1 VQRLIDWIRQWPVI
15 AVAAA
20 LATGALLGVPVAAK
34 VDSHFSSDAFCA
46 KGCHVME
53 GTVYQEFKQSTHG
66 TSSKGVHPTCAQC
79 HISRSLPVAMW
90 EHFLGLSDLYAYVV
104 QGIRTPADFET
115 VRAAG
120 AERVRLDMLDND
132 SEGCRGCHVMAEI
145 KPEKKRGQRQH
156 AEAIEKGTT
165 CIACHYNLV
174 HKEVEPSKRFLKRAG
189 FDD

>member
-1 VQRLIDWIRQWPVI
+1 VRRLIAWVTTWPVI
-15 AVAAA
+15 ALLVAAA
-20 LATGALLGVPVAAK
+20 VGALVGVPVAAK
-34 VDSHFSSDAFCA
+34 VDSHFSSNAFCA
-46 KGCHVME
+46 TSCHVME
-53 GTVYQEFKQSTHG
+53 GTVYQELKQSTHG
-66 TSSKGVHPTCAQC
+66 TSAKGVHPSCAEC

-104 QGIRTPADFET
+104 QGIRTPADFEK

-120 AERVRLDMLDND
+120 AERVRFDMLAND

-156 AEAIEKGTT
+156 AEAIEKGVT

-189 FDD
+189 LED